1 MFFLHPERLTYN
13 NNLKGGETDL
23 SKSNTALIIV
33 DIINDFQFDMGD
45 ALSEKTEAMAPD
57 LLALKKHA
65 HSMNWPIIY
74 INDHFGIWQA
84 DIAAIIKKCKNRKSK
99 NIIDLLAPSEN
110 DYFLIKPKHSAFYGT
125 ALDTLLNELAVNHLV
140 ITGIAGIC
148 VLFTANDAYMRE
160 YDITLPKDCIAS
172 NTEKDNRYAITIMKD
187 VLFANI
193 TTSGELINET

>member
-1 MFFLHPERLTYN
+1 M
-13 NNLKGGETDL
+13 

-33 DIINDFQFDMGD
+33 DIINDFQFDMGE
-45 ALSEKTEAMAPD
+45 ALSGKTEAMAPD

-65 HSMNWPIIY
+65 HRMNWPIIY

-84 DIAAIIKKCKNRKSK
+84 DIAAIIKKCQNRKSK
-99 NIIDLLAPSEN
+99 NVIDRLAPNEN

-140 ITGIAGIC
+140 ITGIAGNIC

-172 NTEKDNRYAITIMKD
+172 NTEKDNRYAITMMKD

-193 TTSGELINET
+193 TTSCELISET